1 LVIGGQISILERIK
15 QNIKINILNH
25 ILILNIDL
33 QQFTNREQMHLDILV
48 ANEGD
53 LEAILNLQKECYQTE
68 AELHNEYNIPPLTQ
82 TIEEIKKEMEQ
93 GTLFLKG
100 MINGQLI
107 GSVRG
112 NSNKETTFI
121 GRLIVDSQFQNQKIG
136 QTLMKEIETQLND
149 CNRYELF
156 TGFKS
161 EKNLKLYQKLGYR
174 EFKRQLVNQNLTLV
188 YLEKIR

>member
-1 LVIGGQISILERIK
+1 
-15 QNIKINILNH
+15 
-25 ILILNIDL
+25 
-33 QQFTNREQMHLDILV
+33 MHLDILV

-174 EFKRQLVNQNLTLV
+174 EFKRQLINQNLTLV

>member
-1 LVIGGQISILERIK
+1 MNLQIL
-15 QNIKINILNH
+15 H
-25 ILILNIDL
+25 
-33 QQFTNREQMHLDILV
+33 

-82 TIEEIKKEMEQ
+82 TIEEIKTEMGQ

-100 MINGQLI
+100 MINGQII

-112 NSNKETTFI
+112 YCYKETTFI
-121 GRLIVDSQFQNQKIG
+121 GRLIVNRQFQNQKIG
-136 QTLMKEIETQLND
+136 QTLMKEIETQLNN

-156 TGFKS
+156 TGYKS

-174 EFKRQLVNQNLTLV
+174 EFKRQLINQNLTLV
-188 YLEKIR
+188 YLEK